1 MKRFCALA
9 ALLTATLA
17 APPDVRLSG
26 AQSTGSLKPIVLYWP
41 TKQGD
46 ARQRTGLLY
55 TPELLAHL
63 IAGQPPETV
72 PTPISDAV
80 QQETPIVVMWTI
92 PPMADSPQWSRP
104 FSVLIAEE
112 GDSVGGKLKV
122 EPVWTLQNA
131 DDLRR
136 LDNHTPFRDVG
147 VMAAFPRSAFVPGR
161 LVVIY
166 LRLPTSHPREYK
178 GVQRFGLIEWNG
190 GPPR

>member
-1 MKRFCALA
+1 
-9 ALLTATLA
+9 
-17 APPDVRLSG
+17 
-26 AQSTGSLKPIVLYWP
+26 
-41 TKQGD
+41 
-46 ARQRTGLLY
+46 
-55 TPELLAHL
+55 
-63 IAGQPPETV
+63 
-72 PTPISDAV
+72 
-80 QQETPIVVMWTI
+80 
-92 PPMADSPQWSRP
+92 MADSPQWSRP

-136 LDNHTPFRDVG
+136 LDNQTPFRDVG